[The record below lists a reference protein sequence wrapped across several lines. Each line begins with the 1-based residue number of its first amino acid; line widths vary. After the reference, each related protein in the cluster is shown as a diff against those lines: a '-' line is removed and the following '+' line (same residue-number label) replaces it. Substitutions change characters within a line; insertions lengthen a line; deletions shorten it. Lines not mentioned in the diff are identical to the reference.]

1 MGRAKK
7 QIEKK
12 KKKAADLKAAQ
23 TKSGSATVAKNR
35 KAGFDFLLGKEIIAG
50 MVLKGPEVK
59 SLRLGNLQLKA
70 AYAKII
76 DGEAWLFNCH
86 VTEYKFANRNN
97 EDPDRPKK
105 LLLNRY
111 ELERLVLEMQ
121 KTNKT
126 LVASKI
132 FFKRN
137 KAKVLLHLAE
147 GKKKADKREALK
159 KRQQN
164 MDIKR
169 AIKDF

>member
-12 KKKAADLKAAQ
+12 KKKAAEKQAQ
-23 TKSGSATVAKNR
+23 TKSGSATVARNK
-35 KAGFDFLLGKEIIAG
+35 KANFDFHLGKDIIAG

-59 SLRLGNLQLKA
+59 SLRFGNLQLKA

-76 DGEAWLFNCH
+76 DGEVFLFNCH
-86 VTEYKFANRNN
+86 ISEYKFANRFNH
-97 EDPDRPKK
+97 DPDRPKK

-111 ELERLVLEMQ
+111 EIERLELEMA
-121 KTNKT
+121 KSNKT

-132 FFKRN
+132 FFKKNR
-137 KAKVLLHLAE
+137 AKCLLHLAE
-147 GKKKADKREALK
+147 GKNRGDKRADLK

-164 MDIKR
+164 LDVQR
-169 AIKDF
+169 ALKDY